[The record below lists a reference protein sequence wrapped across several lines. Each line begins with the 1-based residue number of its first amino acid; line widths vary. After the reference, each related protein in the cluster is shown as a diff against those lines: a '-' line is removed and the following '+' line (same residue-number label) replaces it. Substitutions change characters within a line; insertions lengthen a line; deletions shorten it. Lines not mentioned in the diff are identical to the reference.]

1 MSYIATFYTHFGAM
15 NFRRKM
21 KALGDDK
28 AEMMPVP
35 RALSSSCGTC
45 VHFFMEVDPKEV
57 AEEEWFGCNPGV
69 NTAHLKMKTQDLL
82 KKFLPHIHHK
92 ATVIEL

>member
-21 KALGDDK
+21 KSMGDDK

-45 VHFFMEVDPKEV
+45 VHFFMEVDANEV
-57 AEEEWFGCNPGV
+57 AEEDMERIVREEENG
-69 NTAHLKMKTQDLL
+69 TY
-82 KKFLPHIHHK
+82 
-92 ATVIEL
+92 TVLYENEM

>member
-21 KALGDDK
+21 KALGDEK

-57 AEEEWFGCNPGV
+57 AEEDMERIVREEGNG
-69 NTAHLKMKTQDLL
+69 TY
-82 KKFLPHIHHK
+82 
-92 ATVIEL
+92 TVLFENEM